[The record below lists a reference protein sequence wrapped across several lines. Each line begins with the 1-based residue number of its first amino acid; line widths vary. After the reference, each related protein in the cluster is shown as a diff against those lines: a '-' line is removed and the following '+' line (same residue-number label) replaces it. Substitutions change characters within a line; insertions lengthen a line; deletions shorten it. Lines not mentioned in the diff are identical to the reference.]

1 MSFASFI
8 GKKKLLT
15 IEFNPPKDTDI
26 SKHIAELEKFKGIV
40 DAINVTDS
48 PMAKPR
54 MNSIVASSFIKD
66 IGEPIFNLTCRDKNK
81 IALISDLLGAS
92 ALGLK
97 NILAITGDPDKNS
110 NSIYKINVFELIEL
124 IGVIN
129 EQFNTNFFIGCA
141 SAIPKQNSIYSIKKR
156 IKRKVEI
163 GAKFVITQ
171 PIFSKFDLERFLEA
185 TNQINIYKLIGIMPI
200 LSYKS
205 ALYLNSFVKGIDIPQ
220 SLISRFENASKEDSR
235 LIALDFLEELF
246 RNISNLLPYIDGLH
260 IMRLDYEIANL
271 IKKHMEV

>member
-1 MSFASFI
+1 MSFASLI

-15 IEFNPPKDTDI
+15 IEFNPPKDTNI
-26 SKHIAELEKFKGIV
+26 SKHITELEKFKGIV

-48 PMAKPR
+48 PMAKTR
-54 MNSIVASSFIKD
+54 MNSIVSSNFIKH
-66 IGEPIFNLTCRDKNK
+66 ISEPIFNLTCRDRNK
-81 IALISDLLGAS
+81 IAIISDLLGAS

-124 IGVIN
+124 IVGMN

-141 SAIPKQNSIYSIKKR
+141 SAIPKQNSIYSIKNR
-156 IKRKVEI
+156 LKRKVEI

-205 ALYLNSFVKGIDIPQ
+205 ALYLNSFVKGIVIPQ

-235 LIALDFLEELF
+235 LIALDFLGELF
-246 RNISNLLPYIDGLH
+246 QNIRNLLPYIDGLH
-260 IMRLDYEIANL
+260 IMKLDYEIANL